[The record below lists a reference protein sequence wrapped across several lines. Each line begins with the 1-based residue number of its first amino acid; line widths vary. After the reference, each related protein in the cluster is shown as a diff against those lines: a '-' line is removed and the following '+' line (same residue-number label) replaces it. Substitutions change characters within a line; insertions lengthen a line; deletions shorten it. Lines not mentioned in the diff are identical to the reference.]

1 MIYGGLFDLDNKIK
15 RKEEINEIIND
26 VSFWSTSSKDDV
38 LKEYNSLSNT
48 IDKIKIV
55 KDELI
60 KVLKKYGLPTSYDLK
75 EEDINRYVTKDKKR
89 DGDKIDIVYLEDYEK
104 FSFIKISY
112 EELKEYVKHVR

>member
-1 MIYGGLFDLDNKIK
+1 MLYF
-15 RKEEINEIIND
+15 
-26 VSFWSTSSKDDV
+26 TSR
-38 LKEYNSLSNT
+38 
-48 IDKIKIV
+48 IV

-60 KVLKKYGLPTSYDLK
+60 KVLNKYGLPTSYDLK

-104 FSFIKISY
+104 FSFIKLSY